1 MKVLVISD
9 SHQRLNTLIRIYEK
23 EKPDMVIC
31 AGDHSKDGE
40 ELSFIF
46 PDTKFYIVCGN
57 CDIFDRRHDSEI
69 IFELEGFKILL
80 AHGHEYGVKY
90 SYDSIAERGK
100 KLNCD
105 LVIFGHTHIPYL
117 SKKDGLTLFNPG
129 AVYENEYGVLE
140 IADNTIKIYHKSI

>member
-23 EKPDMVIC
+23 EQPDVVIC

-46 PDTKFYIVCGN
+46 PESKFYIVRGN
-57 CDIFDRRHDSEI
+57 CDIFDRKYEDEMI
-69 IFELEGFKILL
+69 IELEGFKILL

-90 SYDSIAERGK
+90 SYDSIRERGES
-100 KLNCD
+100 LSCD
-105 LVIFGHTHIPYL
+105 LVIFGHTHIQYL
-117 SKKDGLTLFNPG
+117 SKERGITLFNPG
-129 AVYENEYGVLE
+129 AVYENEYGILN
-140 IADNTIKIYHKSI
+140 IDNNKMELLHKSI

>member
-23 EKPDMVIC
+23 EKPDVVIC

-46 PDTKFYIVCGN
+46 PDTKFYIVRGN
-57 CDIFDRRHDSEI
+57 CDIFDRRHDNEI

-90 SYDSIAERGK
+90 SYDSILERGK
-100 KLNCD
+100 ILDCD
-105 LVIFGHTHIPYL
+105 IVIFGHTHIPYL
-117 SKKDGLTLFNPG
+117 SKKETPILFNPG
-129 AVYENEYGVLE
+129 AVYENEYGILE
-140 IADNTIKIYHKSI
+140 LENNKIKFYHKSI